1 MLRGGRTATTAAA
14 AAAVTVYNT
23 IRCSYIGYTNQS
35 LLHCIGAEE
44 RKAEAHMSGI
54 FQNIELCGTAAAA
67 VRRCA
72 ASKALMLAS
81 FLLLFLVLL
90 CFGDYDNHSTAAAWH
105 DNDFVL
111 WTILPER
118 RTIYFKNSFNLQ
130 IAIHDKEPFNNYVNR
145 ILSFF

>member
-1 MLRGGRTATTAAA
+1 MAAA
-14 AAAVTVYNT
+14 AAVYNT

-35 LLHCIGAEE
+35 SLHCIGAEE

-67 VRRCA
+67 A
-72 ASKALMLAS
+72 AAPSKALMLAS

-90 CFGDYDNHSTAAAWH
+90 CFGDYDNHSTAARH

-118 RTIYFKNSFNLQ
+118 RTIY
-130 IAIHDKEPFNNYVNR
+130 H
-145 ILSFF
+145 

>member
-1 MLRGGRTATTAAA
+1 MLSGGRTATMAAA
-14 AAAVTVYNT
+14 AAAVTGYNT

-54 FQNIELCGTAAAA
+54 FQNIELCGTDAAAA
-67 VRRCA
+67 A
-72 ASKALMLAS
+72 AATAPSKALMLAS

-90 CFGDYDNHSTAAAWH
+90 CFGDYDNHSTAAWH

-118 RTIYFKNSFNLQ
+118 RTIYLKS
-130 IAIHDKEPFNNYVNR
+130 
-145 ILSFF
+145 